1 MSPLSPVRRYISTLL
16 HVLTRK
22 DPATT
27 EMINN
32 HPDHEDHEDPRSY
45 MMRRKGCWGDVSC
58 KGRRE
63 KESCD
68 WVAIPGGNQ

>member
-1 MSPLSPVRRYISTLL
+1 MSPLSPVQRYSGTAVHWYFIAR
-16 HVLTRK
+16 LT

-27 EMINN
+27 EMIDNY
-32 HPDHEDHEDPRSY
+32 PDHEDPRSY
-45 MMRRKGCWGDVSC
+45 MVRRKGCWGDVSC

-63 KESCD
+63 RESCD